1 MNKFSSNIDYLRQ
14 YVNGELSST
23 EMYEIERAMHT
34 DEMLMDIIE
43 GLETE
48 KALKT
53 ANPTSEL
60 QAKINSRTVKKK
72 EFKIFSSPNLAVA
85 ASVIGLLVTTTLYFL
100 TPEPH
105 VKLAQTGPELEPLE
119 NKITE
124 NIIPDSSMI
133 AYSENTEVEETV
145 DVVSPTT
152 KKIKIP
158 PKIESLVPKKLM
170 AYSAKPKMEVII
182 EGPKYLT
189 KQEEEVIE
197 TVGKSDVTVFQTE
210 LLNAKVGSTPQKPII
225 SSSLAKTQAD
235 LQRLDIDPQTKS
247 NLSAMLA
254 RQAQENKVEV
264 KEKKAENTISDVLIT
279 GNALANKASV
289 DSRIIANT
297 ETFGTIVSKPIQNGN
312 PSIGWVKFNTYIK
325 EQLTKRGLTTYKAN
339 ISFDLDPTLKPSLI
353 EIKSSSDKII
363 NQHIKEILRNGPTW
377 ENKDPNHPIFI
388 RINSE
393 ETQK

>member
-1 MNKFSSNIDYLRQ
+1 MNKFTSNIDYLRQ
-14 YVNGELSST
+14 YVNGELSPT

-48 KALKT
+48 KTLKT
-53 ANPTSEL
+53 ENPMSEIHT
-60 QAKINSRTVKKK
+60 KINSRTTKKK
-72 EFKIFSSPNLAVA
+72 ELKIFSIRKLAVA
-85 ASVIGLLVTTTLYFL
+85 ASVIGLLVTGTLYFL
-100 TPEPH
+100 TPDPH
-105 VKLAQTGPELEPLE
+105 VELAQTAPELEPLE

-124 NIIPDSSMI
+124 NLITDSSMI

-152 KKIKIP
+152 KKIKTP
-158 PKIESLVPKKLM
+158 PKIESPAPKKLM
-170 AYSAKPKMEVII
+170 AYSAKPKMQVII
-182 EGPKYLT
+182 EGPKYL
-189 KQEEEVIE
+189 KKEEVIE
-197 TVGKSDVTVFQTE
+197 IVGKSDITVFQTE
-210 LLNAKVGSTPQKPII
+210 LLNAKVGSTPQKPLV

-235 LQRLDIDPQTKS
+235 LQRLDIDPQTKA

-254 RQAQENKVEV
+254 RQAQDNKVEV
-264 KEKKAENTISDVLIT
+264 KEKKTENTISDVLIT
-279 GNALANKASV
+279 GNALANKASA

-297 ETFGTIVSKPIQNGN
+297 EKTFGTIVSKPIQNGN

-325 EQLTKRGLTTYKAN
+325 EQLTKRGLTTYNAN
-339 ISFDLDPTLKPSLI
+339 ISFDLDASLKPSLI

-363 NQHIKEILRNGPTW
+363 NQHIKEILMNGPTW

-393 ETQK
+393 EAQK